1 MSEPKLNFFYNS
13 TSNETPYAGT
23 GLEDEQWKYI
33 TVSGAVTDRK
43 IFTGGGINNGL
54 TTPTAPW
61 MSRDA
66 TIRPIID
73 RIPIPQTFIEPTSSG
88 LMHHVP
94 LAGRT
99 TGRYVFAIYVDGELT
114 SDLYLEAWDDNNF
127 ISHDLPVLSG
137 TTTYPDSMVNAISTT
152 DNAPPYNWSGVTLS
166 GGIEVP
172 PVGTGVCLRG
182 SDSRVRLKGTDN
194 VQDEALYY
202 NMFIY
207 LPYDAPLFHNQPVEA
222 FRYLYI

>member
-1 MSEPKLNFFYNS
+1 MSEPKLKFFYNS
-13 TSNETPYAGT
+13 TSTDTPYT
-23 GLEDEQWKYI
+23 GNGYEDSQWKYI
-33 TVSGAVTDRK
+33 TVSGAVIDRK

-66 TIRPIID
+66 TIRPLTG
-73 RIPIPQTFIEPTSSG
+73 RVPIPQTFIEPTSSG
-88 LMHHVP
+88 LMHYVP

-99 TGRYVFAIYVDGELT
+99 TGRYVFAVYVDGEIT
-114 SDLYLEAWDDNNF
+114 SDLYLESWDDNNF
-127 ISHDLPVLSG
+127 ISYDLPVLSG
-137 TTTYPDSMVNAISTT
+137 TITYSDSMINAIATV
-152 DNAPPYNWSGVTLS
+152 DAAPPSNWAGTTLS
-166 GGIEVP
+166 GGADVP

-182 SDSRVRLKGTDN
+182 STSRVRLKGTDN